1 MVRIFGLIVALAAL
15 MTPASA
21 ALLVYDFNAD
31 ANGNVSGAPAGSTAS
46 AFAGGGSVVSG
57 SWNTGAITSPV
68 VNTFTFTAAAPG
80 ASLDKLTI
88 VARKGVDSF
97 TVVPGFEV
105 TYKIDGGSAVSLYSN
120 GPSFTFNPA
129 TSPSI
134 GAFLAAGSS
143 VEFTVTSS
151 MLVGSPT
158 FLEFDSVTLTGAAV
172 PEPASLA
179 IFGSLGAL
187 GLVRRLRRK

>member
-21 ALLVYDFNAD
+21 ALLVYDFNTN
-31 ANGNVSGAPAGSTAS
+31 ANGDVSGAPAGSSAS
-46 AFAGGGSVVSG
+46 AFAGGGSVLSG
-57 SWNTGAITSPV
+57 SWNTGAITAPV

-80 ASLDKLTI
+80 VTLDTLVF
-88 VARKGVDSF
+88 VARKGVNQSLVIPQF
-97 TVVPGFEV
+97 AVA
-105 TYKIDGGSAVSLYSN
+105 YKIDSGSSVALFDN

-143 VEFTVTSS
+143 IEFTVTST
-151 MLVGSPT
+151 MALGAPT
-158 FLEFDSVTLTGAAV
+158 FLEFDSITLNGGTV

>member
-1 MVRIFGLIVALAAL
+1 MALAAL

-46 AFAGGGSVVSG
+46 AFAGGGSLVPG
-57 SWNTGAITSPV
+57 SWNTGAITAPV

-80 ASLDKLTI
+80 VSLDTLVI
-88 VARKGVDSF
+88 VAKKGVNQSLIIPQF
-97 TVVPGFEV
+97 AV
-105 TYKIDGGSAVSLYSN
+105 TYKIDGGSSVILFDN
-120 GPSFTFNPA
+120 GPSSTFNPA

-134 GAFLAAGSS
+134 GAFLGAGSS
-143 VEFTVTSS
+143 IEFTVTST
-151 MLVGSPT
+151 MALGAAT
-158 FLEFDSVTLTGAAV
+158 FMEFDSITLNGAAV

-179 IFGSLGAL
+179 IFGSLGAF